1 MQEQRGKRMV
11 RSLFEEVAEVQQKVP
26 FIGYQILDIITSGMY
41 DDPLMVYR
49 EYIQNAVD
57 SIDIAVQEGDLP
69 SGEGRISILIS
80 GLNRSVSIEDNGGGL
95 SEANAK
101 RVLLDLGCSPKDG
114 SGQRGFRGIGR
125 LGGLAYCDLLRFETR
140 SSDEKIVTIVEWNKK
155 CLDDLAKQINRKTSL
170 VDIVKNITRIFTRKA
185 TEKDPQH
192 FFRIQMENVQKFH
205 SDKLMNTKMIREYLS
220 QVAPV
225 PYDSAKFS
233 FAERLDKYFSVISGY
248 KGYNITINGE
258 RILRPYS
265 NKIQIS
271 DGVTDEIGDI
281 ECFEFSTTDGR
292 PLALGWYAKTNF
304 KASLPSQ
311 VSMRGIRVRHGN
323 LEVGNEYFLSPF
335 FTERRFA
342 TWNIG
347 EIQLYDHKIRPNG
360 RRDGFEQTFEYER
373 FLEQASLLGRRLSTF
388 CRRYSSER
396 SLKQRVENKLE
407 DIEQLLNK
415 SYLFIDKAH
424 RENLINMSRQELDKL
439 SPIIKNKNFPENIFY
454 KYEEA
459 ESKLNQLEETSF
471 FVDNYLDGRS
481 LRHLEKREIVQK
493 LIRFM
498 LNEYDKSSSAHDLI
512 QKVLDPFLKPVA
524 KKNLNSIH

>member
-11 RSLFEEVAEVQQKVP
+11 RALFEEVAEVKQKVP
-26 FIGYQILDIITSGMY
+26 FIGYQMLDIITSGMY
-41 DDPLMVYR
+41 DDPLMIYR

-57 SIDIAVQEGDLP
+57 SIDIAVQEGKLH

-80 GLNRSVSIEDNGGGL
+80 GLNRSVSIEDNGGGIP
-95 SEANAK
+95 EANAK

-140 SSDEKIVTIVEWNKK
+140 SSDEKTVTIVEWDKK
-155 CLDDLAKQINRKTSL
+155 CLDDLSKQKNQKASL
-170 VDIVKNITRIFTRKA
+170 VEIVNNITRIFTRKA

-192 FFRIQMENVQKFH
+192 FFRLQMENVQKFH
-205 SDKLMNTKMIREYLS
+205 SDKLMNTKMIKEYLS

-225 PYDSAKFS
+225 PYDSAEFS

-248 KGYNITINGE
+248 KGYNITINSE

-265 NKIQIS
+265 NRIQIS

-281 ECFEFSTTDGR
+281 ECFEFTTTDGK

-311 VSMRGIRVRHGN
+311 VIMRGIRVRHGN
-323 LEVGNEYFLSPF
+323 LEVGDEYFLSPF
-335 FTERRFA
+335 FKERRFA

-347 EIQLYDHKIRPNG
+347 EIQLYDHKIKPNA
-360 RRDGFEQTFEYER
+360 RRDGFEQTPEYER
-373 FLEQASLLGRRLSTF
+373 FLEQASLLGRQLSTF
-388 CRRYSSER
+388 CRKYSGER
-396 SLKQRVENKLE
+396 SLKQKVENKLE

-415 SYLFIDKAH
+415 SYLFIDEDH
-424 RENLINMSRQELDKL
+424 REDLINMVTRELEKL
-439 SPIIKNKNFPENIFY
+439 SPVIKNKIFQENVFY
-454 KYEEA
+454 KYGEL
-459 ESKLNQLEETSF
+459 ESKLKQLEETSF
-471 FVDNYLDGRS
+471 FIDKYLDGRS
-481 LRHLEKREIVQK
+481 LRHIEKRGIVQK
-493 LIRFM
+493 LIKHV
-498 LNEYDKSSSAHDLI
+498 LNEYDRSSSANDLI
-512 QKVLDPFLKPVA
+512 QKVLTPFLKPVI
-524 KKNLNSIH
+524 KKNLNSMQ

>member
-11 RSLFEEVAEVQQKVP
+11 SALFEEVAEVQQKVP
-26 FIGYQILDIITSGMY
+26 FIGYQIFDIITSGMY

-57 SIDIAVQEGDLP
+57 SIDISVQEGELL

-80 GLNRSVSIEDNGGGL
+80 GLKRSVSIEDNGGGIP
-95 SEANAK
+95 EANAK
-101 RVLLDLGCSPKDG
+101 RVLLEL
-114 SGQRGFRGIGR
+114 GIGR

-140 SSDEKIVTIVEWNKK
+140 SSDEKKVTIVEWDKK
-155 CLDDLAKQINRKTSL
+155 CLDDLAKKMNQKISL

-192 FFRIQMENVQKFH
+192 FFRVQMGNVQKFH
-205 SDKLMNTKMIREYLS
+205 SDKLMNTKMIKEYLS

-233 FAERLDKYFSVISGY
+233 FAERLDNYFSVISGY

-265 NKIQIS
+265 NRFEIS
-271 DGVTDEIGDI
+271 DEVRDEIGDI
-281 ECFEFSTTDGR
+281 ECFEFSTTDGK

-347 EIQLYDHKIRPNG
+347 EIQLYDHKIRPNA
-360 RRDGFEQTFEYER
+360 RRDGFEQTSEYER

-396 SLKQRVENKLE
+396 SIKQSIEKKLE
-407 DIEQLLNK
+407 EIEHLLDGP
-415 SYLFIDKAH
+415 YLFIDNEHYDKLTDMV
-424 RENLINMSRQELDKL
+424 NQELDKL
-439 SPIIKNKNFPENIFY
+439 LPLIRDKVGGENVLSKYKNI
-454 KYEEA
+454 
-459 ESKLNQLEETSF
+459 ESKLIQLRKAPF
-471 FVDNYLDGRS
+471 FLDEYLDGRS
-481 LRHLEKREIVQK
+481 IRHIEKGELVQK
-493 LIRFM
+493 MVKLV
-498 LNEYDKSSSAHDLI
+498 LNEFDGCSSANNLI
-512 QKVLDPFLKPVA
+512 QKMLNPFLKPVA
-524 KKNLNSIH
+524 KKAFSPDH